1 MKTWKTWKFEKR
13 KVHSSVKDNT
23 WGADLADT
31 QLISKLNKKFRFYY
45 VIDIYC
51 KYAWVVPLK
60 IKKHITI
67 TNNHQNFLNKSTR
80 KPNKV
85 WEGSEGSEGSEVYNR
100 STKSWLQD
108 NDIEIYSTNNEGNML
123 LLKDLLEP

>member
-1 MKTWKTWKFEKR
+1 MNE
-13 KVHSSVKDNT
+13 
-23 WGADLADT
+23 
-31 QLISKLNKKFRFYY
+31 
-45 VIDIYC
+45 
-51 KYAWVVPLK
+51 
-60 IKKHITI
+60 
-67 TNNHQNFLNKSTR
+67 STR

-100 STKSWLQD
+100 STKLWLQD

>member
-1 MKTWKTWKFEKR
+1 MNE
-13 KVHSSVKDNT
+13 
-23 WGADLADT
+23 
-31 QLISKLNKKFRFYY
+31 
-45 VIDIYC
+45 
-51 KYAWVVPLK
+51 
-60 IKKHITI
+60 
-67 TNNHQNFLNKSTR
+67 STR

-85 WEGSEGSEGSEVYNR
+85 WEGSEGSEVYNR